1 MPALSGPVKVFIV
14 ERLACFD
21 KPVEVQQAVK
31 REFKVDVTLPQL
43 AAYNPTQASGA
54 RLSKT
59 LREVFEATRKKFL
72 EDTSSI
78 AIAHRSYRLR
88 MLDRMAEKMV
98 DVGNVVVAAQLL
110 EQAAKEEGGAFTNRQ
125 KHEHTGKD
133 GGPIEMKHL
142 TDAERASRVASI
154 MARAKQRAQGGGEG
168 GDAA

>member
-1 MPALSGPVKVFIV
+1 MAALNGAVKVFIV

-21 KPVEVQQAVK
+21 RPTEVQKAVK
-31 REFKVDVTLPQL
+31 QAFKVDVSLAQL
-43 AAYNPTQASGA
+43 MVYDPKHAAGA

-59 LREVFEATRKKFL
+59 LKEHFEATRAAFL
-72 EDTSSI
+72 KDTSGI

-88 MLDRMAEKMV
+88 MLDKLAEQAADK
-98 DVGNVVVAAQLL
+98 GNAALAAQLL
-110 EQAAKEEGGAFTNRQ
+110 EQAAKEEGGAFTNRH

-154 MARAKQRAQGGGEG
+154 MERARQRAQGGEG
-168 GDAA
+168 GGS

>member
-1 MPALSGPVKVFIV
+1 MPALNGAIKVFIV

-21 KPVEVQQAVK
+21 RPGEVQKAV
-31 REFKVDVTLPQL
+31 EQTFKVKVSLTQL
-43 AAYNPTQASGA
+43 MVYDPKHAAGA

-59 LREVFEATRKKFL
+59 LKEHFEATRAAFL
-72 EDTSSI
+72 KDTSGI
-78 AIAHRSYRLR
+78 AISHKSYRLR
-88 MLDRMAEKMV
+88 LLDRMAEQAAEK
-98 DVGNVVVAAQLL
+98 GNVVVAAQLL

-154 MARAKQRAQGGGEG
+154 MERARQRAQGGGKPE
-168 GDAA
+168 

>member
-1 MPALSGPVKVFIV
+1 MAAISGPVKVFIV

-21 KPVEVQQAVK
+21 KPVEVQRAVK

-59 LREVFEATRKKFL
+59 LREVFEATRAKFL
-72 EDTSSI
+72 SDTSGI
-78 AIAHRSYRLR
+78 AISHRSYRLR
-88 MLDRMAEKMV
+88 MLDRMAEQAAEK
-98 DVGNVVVAAQLL
+98 GNVVVAAQLL

-142 TDAERASRVASI
+142 SDAERASRLAAI
-154 MARAKQRAQGGGEG
+154 MERARQRAAQGEVT
-168 GDAA
+168 DAG